1 MFKKKDQ
8 MNKKIN
14 RAIIFGLLL
23 PLIPALISLGGMQ
36 NKNKEVKI
44 STVNK
49 RTEIKQI
56 EPLQATKID
65 TIVTS
70 TSSEAKTPQTAP
82 IKATGSCQEAIKV
95 VFVVNHQNMAKAIS
109 LAENTSQNPRAI
121 SATGDYGCF
130 QINKASHFKNGLWRG
145 KYTFEQVYDPTVNAK
160 LAYEISHSGTYWG
173 AWTTFTSGKY
183 LNYL

>member
-1 MFKKKDQ
+1 MKS
-8 MNKKIN
+8 KIK
-14 RAIIFGLLL
+14 RAILAGIIL
-23 PLIPALISLGGMQ
+23 PLIPIIICLGGMQ

-44 STVNK
+44 ADINK

-56 EPLQATKID
+56 ETQQATKKNK
-65 TIVTS
+65 IVTS
-70 TSSEAKTPQTAP
+70 TTSAVKTPQNAP
-82 IKATGSCQEAIKV
+82 IKATGSCQEAIMV
-95 VFVVNHQNMAKAIS
+95 VFEVSHQNMAKAIS

-145 KYTFEQVYDPTVNAK
+145 KYTFEQVYDPMINAR

-183 LNYL
+183 LKYL